1 MAQQQ
6 DSCFLCSKEPL
17 PRNRVFLK
25 EEEEPFITVKEIM
38 LAEENET
45 FLSKA
50 VCCKSGCYSTLRR
63 LAKLR
68 RETEELKREVTSKIR
83 SVYEHRS
90 RATTAAT
97 THDSPKTS
105 SQGDCTQ
112 GGSHRKHGYRKRL
125 LYDTPTKK
133 ALSQPVASLGSPVD
147 YVSNFLW

>member
-6 DSCFLCSKEPL
+6 DSCFLSGKKPL

-83 SVYEHRS
+83 SVYEHQS

-112 GGSHRKHGYRKRL
+112 GGSHRKHGRRKRL